1 MKVVSG
7 IADTA
12 LAPAPAAAETVRLLE
27 ALMRGPDRRN
37 DE

>member
-1 MKVVSG
+1 VVSG

-12 LAPAPAAAETVRLLE
+12 LAPAPAAAETARLLE
-27 ALMRGPDRRN
+27 TLMRGPDRRN